1 MKQRH
6 LLSTAV
12 ACALIGTSASAANLV
27 ADGRGNAMGNTGV
40 TSADYLLAPFYN
52 PALTAVY
59 RDEDDFG
66 ILAPAIGFT
75 ARDTDE
81 SLTTLDDLQD
91 TIEQYEDSGSSNVS
105 LRNDLNTHLD
115 NLSDD
120 KPLAVSV
127 GGGLAVAVPFG
138 LVSGNFY
145 TRGYAEIIAQT
156 DIAESDTSIVDEDL
170 RVADRYNNSNVN
182 MAAFGYVEYGVALA
196 KRMTLAGQDFSFGV
210 TPKYQELTTYSETL
224 TVEDF
229 DLSDYDESET
239 SKSAF
244 NLDLGAVWFYN
255 DFRAGIAIKDLLSQ
269 EIETK
274 DKTDKYKLDTQV
286 TISGSYA
293 TELLTATL
301 DFDVTTQKRF
311 SGSNDDTRFVRMGI
325 EGNAWGWAQLR
336 AGYEMDMED
345 TLDNSFT
352 AGLGISPGDLVS
364 IDLAGSYAGD
374 NQFGLSG
381 NLAFTF

>member
-1 MKQRH
+1 M
-6 LLSTAV
+6 
-12 ACALIGTSASAANLV
+12 
-27 ADGRGNAMGNTGV
+27 
-40 TSADYLLAPFYN
+40 
-52 PALTAVY
+52 
-59 RDEDDFG
+59 
-66 ILAPAIGFT
+66 
-75 ARDTDE
+75 
-81 SLTTLDDLQD
+81 
-91 TIEQYEDSGSSNVS
+91 
-105 LRNDLNTHLD
+105 
-115 NLSDD
+115 
-120 KPLAVSV
+120 
-127 GGGLAVAVPFG
+127 
-138 LVSGNFY
+138 
-145 TRGYAEIIAQT
+145 
-156 DIAESDTSIVDEDL
+156 
-170 RVADRYNNSNVN
+170 
-182 MAAFGYVEYGVALA
+182 
-196 KRMTLAGQDFSFGV
+196 
-210 TPKYQELTTYSETL
+210 
-224 TVEDF
+224 
-229 DLSDYDESET
+229 
-239 SKSAF
+239 
-244 NLDLGAVWFYN
+244 GAVWFYN